1 MEHAPGPRG
10 SPQVPHPPEGMLPE
24 AELLAE
30 TAKTESCGD
39 RLLLWHL
46 GQEGFSLPKIRA
58 SNRCSHSLQEY
69 SKIGMVSS
77 RARNI
82 NQYTTD
88 LDAYTVPTRFHQL
101 WWSATVYSTYFELPN
116 SSYKRLT
123 PARRFL
129 FARGLYLFSS
139 TKAMWGSTL
148 SQLHSRAGNAPT
160 CVIQCC
166 AVRLRCH

>member
-39 RLLLWHL
+39 RLLLWHF
-46 GQEGFSLPKIRA
+46 GQEGFSLPSTKA
-58 SNRCSHSLQEY
+58 SNRWSHSLQEY

-129 FARGLYLFSS
+129 FAWDLHFCFAPN
-139 TKAMWGSTL
+139 TNVASTL
-148 SQLHSRAGNAPT
+148 SQEDS
-160 CVIQCC
+160 
-166 AVRLRCH
+166 